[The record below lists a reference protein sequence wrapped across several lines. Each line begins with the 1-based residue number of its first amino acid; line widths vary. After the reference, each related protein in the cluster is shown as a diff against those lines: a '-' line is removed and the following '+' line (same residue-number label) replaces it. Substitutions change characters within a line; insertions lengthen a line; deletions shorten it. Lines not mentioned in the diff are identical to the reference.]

1 MLSKMSGKCH
11 VHLETVWKISH
22 ASEKC
27 PEYCNIPDRQ
37 YSGKR
42 PEYCNI
48 PDIFWTQTISGRL
61 FFIGYT
67 IDETIEKP
75 MKISCIKSFIK
86 AFQQN
91 FLNLR
96 KTHTSTVNARLKT

>member
-11 VHLETVWKISH
+11 VRLENVWKISH

-48 PDIFWTQTISGRL
+48 SDIFWTQTFSGHL
-61 FFIGYT
+61 FFIGY
-67 IDETIEKP
+67 
-75 MKISCIKSFIK
+75 
-86 AFQQN
+86 
-91 FLNLR
+91 LNLFAFA
-96 KTHTSTVNARLKT
+96 VRLSVCNCQRNYYQLFLFFSLFHYMNIRPGLRDGI